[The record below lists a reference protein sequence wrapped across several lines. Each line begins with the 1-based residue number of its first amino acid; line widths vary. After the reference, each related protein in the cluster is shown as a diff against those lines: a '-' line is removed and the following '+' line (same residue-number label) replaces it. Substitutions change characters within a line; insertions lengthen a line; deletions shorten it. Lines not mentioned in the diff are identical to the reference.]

1 MFPVLYHKIIPEPFT
16 PNEVKFSSVVALIF
30 VFNSTRYLLLPSFCS
45 SMVKRIL
52 SIAECL
58 QVWYFPV
65 NMRIMRICQRT
76 KPRSKKL
83 RLRMY
88 SACRDGILYEET
100 EQDLLRPRT
109 DLPMAEDVDGRR
121 MALVSAR
128 EM

>member
-1 MFPVLYHKIIPEPFT
+1 MYVCLFPVLLKIPESYT
-16 PNEVKFSSVVALIF
+16 PNQVKCSSVVALIF
-30 VFNSTRYLLLPSFCS
+30 VFSSTKYLLLPSFCS

-58 QVWYFPV
+58 QVGYFPV

-100 EQDLLRPRT
+100 EQDLLRPMT
-109 DLPMAEDVDGRR
+109 EPSHGRR
-121 MALVSAR
+121 C
-128 EM
+128 

>member
-1 MFPVLYHKIIPEPFT
+1 MYVCLFPVLLKIPESYT
-16 PNEVKFSSVVALIF
+16 PNQVKCSSVVALIF
-30 VFNSTRYLLLPSFCS
+30 VFSSTKYLLLPSFCS

-83 RLRMY
+83 RLRIAHTLY
-88 SACRDGILYEET
+88 SAYRDDILYEET
-100 EQDLLRPRT
+100 EQDLLRPT
-109 DLPMAEDVDGRR
+109 TEPSHGRR
-121 MALVSAR
+121 C
-128 EM
+128 